1 MSVTKE
7 KVKVV
12 LLKPHRH
19 EGRDYP
25 VGGTPLVSKRQADW
39 LVGIKA
45 ARLPDAEAPSETA
58 AAAATVPAK
67 KATPKADKE

>member
-45 ARLPDAEAPSETA
+45 ARLPDAEAPSEPATA
-58 AAAATVPAK
+58 PAK
-67 KATPKADKE
+67 NATPKADKE